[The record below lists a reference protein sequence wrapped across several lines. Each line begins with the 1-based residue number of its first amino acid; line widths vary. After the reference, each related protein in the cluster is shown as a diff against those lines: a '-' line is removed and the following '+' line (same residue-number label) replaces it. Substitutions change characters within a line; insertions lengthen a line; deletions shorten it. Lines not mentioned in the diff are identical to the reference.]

1 MDLGSNREGSSPVV
15 LSAAAHAAIR
25 DAVRQSGH
33 IEACGLL
40 LGEPGRILSATVAR
54 NVAPE
59 PRHRFEI
66 DPAHLFE
73 QHRHARSGPHAII
86 GCWHSHPN
94 GRAEPS
100 QTDREGVS
108 DESWLWLI
116 ATGDRLTLW
125 LPAAAGFT
133 PVALSATD
141 L

>member
-1 MDLGSNREGSSPVV
+1 MDLGSNREGSSPVA
-15 LSAAAHAAIR
+15 LSAAAAAAIR

-40 LGEPGRILSATVAR
+40 LGEPGRIATATVAR
-54 NVAPE
+54 NVAAE
-59 PRHRFEI
+59 PTHRFEI
-66 DPAHLFE
+66 DPAHLFD
-73 QHRHARSGPHAII
+73 QHRQARTGPHAII

-100 QTDREGVS
+100 KTDRTGVS

-116 ATGDRLTLW
+116 ATADGLTLW
-125 LPAAAGFT
+125 RPVHEGFT
-133 PVALSATD
+133 PVAIAATD